1 MLTLN
6 DNISDKNLF
15 IIMRNFIIAALV
27 LFLLYTN
34 STFRSYVLEGL
45 QSITN
50 YLKELP
56 KEEKIEKD
64 PKTFFNLDSFPK

>member
-1 MLTLN
+1 
-6 DNISDKNLF
+6 
-15 IIMRNFIIAALV
+15 MRNFIIAALV

-64 PKTFFNLDSFPK
+64 PKPFIKLDSSTK

>member
-1 MLTLN
+1 
-6 DNISDKNLF
+6 
-15 IIMRNFIIAALV
+15 MRNLIIAALV

-34 STFRSYVLEGL
+34 STFRSYILEGL

-64 PKTFFNLDSFPK
+64 PKTFFNLDSSNK

>member
-1 MLTLN
+1 
-6 DNISDKNLF
+6 
-15 IIMRNFIIAALV
+15 MRNFIIAALV

-56 KEEKIEKD
+56 KEEKIEKN
-64 PKTFFNLDSFPK
+64 PKPFIKLDSSTK

>member
-1 MLTLN
+1 
-6 DNISDKNLF
+6 
-15 IIMRNFIIAALV
+15 MRNLIIAALI

-34 STFRSYVLEGL
+34 STFRSYILEGL

-64 PKTFFNLDSFPK
+64 PKTFFNLDSSTE

>member
-1 MLTLN
+1 M
-6 DNISDKNLF
+6 
-15 IIMRNFIIAALV
+15 IMRNFIIAALV

-64 PKTFFNLDSFPK
+64 PKSFFKLDSSTK

>member
-1 MLTLN
+1 M
-6 DNISDKNLF
+6 F
-15 IIMRNFIIAALV
+15 MRNLIIAALV

-34 STFRSYVLEGL
+34 STFRSYILEGL

-64 PKTFFNLDSFPK
+64 PKTFFNLDSSTK